1 MRDGAI
7 ASTVPI
13 TTTHTRMNSTYPIVH
28 VVDDDDSVRTAVARL
43 LRASG
48 YEVRAH
54 ASAGDFLIHRQLD
67 CPGCVIL
74 DIRMPGPSGLDLQEA
89 FAKSGD
95 SIPIVF
101 LSGHGDIPTS
111 VRAIKAGAVDF
122 LTKPVEKKALL
133 AAVESALVRDE
144 KNRSDR
150 AKLTDLGA
158 RYKSLTPR
166 ESEVFARLAAGKL
179 NKQIAV
185 ELGISERTVKAHRS
199 TLMDKFNVQSVA
211 ELSRIAEQLHMPG
224 C

>member
-1 MRDGAI
+1 MT
-7 ASTVPI
+7 S
-13 TTTHTRMNSTYPIVH
+13 SSPIVH

-43 LRASG
+43 LRAAG
-48 YEVRAH
+48 YEVRVH
-54 ASAGDFLIHRQLD
+54 ASAGDFLLNRQSD

-74 DIRMPGPSGLDLQEA
+74 DVRMPGPSGLDLQEA

-122 LTKPVEKKALL
+122 LTKPVAKKDLL
-133 AAVESALVRDE
+133 SAVESALARQE
-144 KNRSDR
+144 KNRSDQAR
-150 AKLTDLGA
+150 LTDLEA
-158 RYKSLTPR
+158 RYKSLTSR
-166 ESEVFARLAAGKL
+166 ESAVFSRVTAGKL
-179 NKQIAV
+179 NKQIAL

-199 TLMDKFNVQSVA
+199 TVMEKFNVQSVA
-211 ELSRIAEQLHMPG
+211 ELSRIAEQLHTPG

>member
-1 MRDGAI
+1 
-7 ASTVPI
+7 
-13 TTTHTRMNSTYPIVH
+13 MNSSSPIVH

-43 LRASG
+43 LRAAG

-54 ASAGDFLIHRQLD
+54 ASAGDFLLNRQPD

-74 DIRMPGPSGLDLQEA
+74 DLRMPGPSGLDLQEA
-89 FAKSGD
+89 FVKSGD

-133 AAVESALVRDE
+133 SAVESALARDE
-144 KNRSDR
+144 KSRSDR
-150 AKLTDLGA
+150 ARLANLEA

-166 ESEVFARLAAGKL
+166 ECEVFSRVTAGKL
-179 NKQIAV
+179 NKTIAV
-185 ELGISERTVKAHRS
+185 DLGISERTVKAHRS
-199 TLMDKFNVQSVA
+199 IVMEKLSVQSVA
-211 ELSRIAEQLHMPG
+211 ELSRIAEQLQPPS